1 MLLHT
6 MCTHIHRSHVAFVE
20 SIKNTIRLS
29 TLQDHKDDV
38 EQYLRH
44 LQTNLRLISST
55 GESDKTNNNIIPH
68 ILLQL
73 RYTKIPI
80 FQQSVLKWHRG
91 YLEGKLSLTP
101 LTLVRMADEET
112 QVLKHSQQWVDTIY
126 PSVSALQ
133 AFITEQNTALRQ
145 ILQQLTANLG
155 YPQTKKYYH
164 DRKQPISDHLCIKL
178 VYPA

>member
-6 MCTHIHRSHVAFVE
+6 MCTHIHRNHIAFVE
-20 SIKNTIRLS
+20 SIKNTICLS

-55 GESDKTNNNIIPH
+55 GENDKANNDLIPH

-73 RYTKIPI
+73 RYTKILI
-80 FQQSVLKWHRG
+80 FQQSVLKWHREH
-91 YLEGKLSLTP
+91 LEGKLSVTP
-101 LTLVRMADEET
+101 LTLVCMADEET
-112 QVLKHSQQWVDTIY
+112 QVLKHLQQWVDTID